1 MSAPDVT
8 QKTLPEFLD
17 FRTKVVVVTGAAK
30 GIGLACARRFAEAG
44 ASVVLLDIDE
54 DGLSIAAQDLR
65 AEFGVSVE
73 SLAVDMADAV
83 AVRRAVTSIA
93 EEVGEIDVWVNN
105 AGIFPIIDTLDIT
118 DEQGAAAAVRLL
130 ERVRERIVRFQ
141 EETGRM
147 YNLEATPAEGTT
159 YRFAKEDI
167 ARFDGILHA
176 GTAANPYYTNSSQL
190 PVGFTEDPFLA
201 LEMQEPLQQLYTGGT
216 VLHLY
221 LGEAMTSARACRDFV
236 RRALERFRLPYLTIT
251 PTFSVCPQH
260 GYLSGHHEL
269 CERCGAACEVWT
281 RVMGYF
287 RPIASFNIGKKGEA
301 SERTYFVAPSTTS
314 KEQSWSALPQP
325 MS

>member
-118 DEQGAAAAVRLL
+118 DEQYDRLTALNQRGMFLAARTVAQSMTQAQRPGVIINMVSVSALIAATNSAHYVAAKHAIVGATKAFARDLAPHGIRVLAVAPTLI
-130 ERVRERIVRFQ
+130 ETPGV
-141 EETGRM
+141 ETGI
-147 YNLEATPAEGTT
+147 ASSAEG
-159 YRFAKEDI
+159 K
-167 ARFDGILHA
+167 
-176 GTAANPYYTNSSQL
+176 S
-190 PVGFTEDPFLA
+190 A
-201 LEMQEPLQQLYTGGT
+201 LD
-216 VLHLY
+216 
-221 LGEAMTSARACRDFV
+221 A
-236 RRALERFRLPYLTIT
+236 YLTRI
-251 PTFSVCPQH
+251 PL
-260 GYLSGHHEL
+260 G
-269 CERCGAACEVWT
+269 RAGAPDEVA
-281 RVMGYF
+281 RVVLF
-287 RPIASFNIGKKGEA
+287 AASDLAGFMTG
-301 SERTYFVAPSTTS
+301 
-314 KEQSWSALPQP
+314 SALIVDGGELVL
-325 MS
+325 